1 MNNDLITKSNEII
14 QNKTNNGT
22 YLQNQVVAALIAN
35 KMSNFE
41 EDRIDMQFSLTRNEL
56 LDMLRAGKRNGGS
69 QYKTIGDELQSFN
82 QTCVLTWNEKTQIDD
97 EIDERIVSMPF
108 FEELAYYPKSQKIE
122 AKWNKNII
130 PYLRALSTCYTSY
143 SLTEYLKLGT
153 NHAQVL
159 YELMKSYLGQGY
171 ITFDLDDLRNKL
183 GCTKDYYK
191 TFNRFNDKIL
201 SKDIKEINENTDITV
216 AITKR
221 IKGNDNK
228 TVKSLLFEIKSKNI
242 KRAWLSE
249 YPTVLLTEKEYSK
262 LFHSELN
269 VNLVKQCML
278 KLHQYLTENP
288 TTTIRNHYRK
298 IMEYYNAWK
307 DTPQW
312 EQLTFSGRKQKSEQ
326 SVCKLQSGRIN
337 RQPSYDLEKIKSDT
351 MFNTEIEQGVL

>member
-14 QNKTNNGT
+14 QTKTNNST
-22 YLQNQVVAALIAN
+22 HLQNQVVASLIAN
-35 KMSNFE
+35 RMSNFE
-41 EDRIDMQFSLTRNEL
+41 EDRIDMEFSMSRSEL
-56 LDMLRAGKRNGGS
+56 LNMLNKGKGGS
-69 QYKTIGDELQSFN
+69 QYKQL
-82 QTCVLTWNEKTQIDD
+82 NEKELNNFHKSCILSWTEKREFNGKMD
-97 EIDERIVSMPF
+97 ECIVTLPF
-108 FEELAYYPKSQKIE
+108 FKRTSYYKE
-122 AKWNKNII
+122 AQIMEFEWNPEII

-171 ITFDLDDLRNKL
+171 ITFNLDDLRNKL
-183 GCTKDYYK
+183 GCSKQK
-191 TFNRFNDKIL
+191 TYQDFKFFNQKIL
-201 SKDIKEINENTDITV
+201 SKDIKEINENTDITI

-221 IKGNDNK
+221 IKDSDNK
-228 TVKSLLFEIKSKNI
+228 TIKSLLFEIKSKNI

-249 YPTVLLTEKEYSK
+249 YPTILLTEKEYGK

-288 TTTIRNHYRK
+288 TTPIKNHYRK

-312 EQLTFSGRKQKSEQ
+312 EQLTFSSHRDNRTKSSVRKSNVNNIDNTYNLKE
-326 SVCKLQSGRIN
+326 LQ
-337 RQPSYDLEKIKSDT
+337 EKAMLNDDFDI
-351 MFNTEIEQGVL
+351 

>member
-35 KMSNFE
+35 RMSNFE
-41 EDRIDMQFSLTRNEL
+41 EDKIDMQFSLTRNEL
-56 LDMLRAGKRNGGS
+56 LDMLRKKGRGGRE
-69 QYKTIGDELQSFN
+69 YKTIGEELENFN
-82 QTCVLTWNEKTQIDD
+82 QTCVLTWKEKFEREDGEFTQ
-97 EIDERIVSMPF
+97 RIVSMPF
-108 FEELAYYPKSQKIE
+108 FKHLAYYEDTQGIE
-122 AKWNKNII
+122 AEWNTEII

-183 GCTKDYYK
+183 GCKKDYYK

-201 SKDIKEINENTDITV
+201 SKDIKEINENTDIIVT
-216 AITKR
+216 ITKR

-249 YPTVLLTEKEYSK
+249 YPTILLTEKEYDK

-269 VNLVKQCML
+269 VNLVKQCMF

-288 TTTIRNHYRK
+288 TTTIKNHYRK

-312 EQLTFSGRKQKSEQ
+312 EQLTFSGRKKSKS
-326 SVCKLQSGRIN
+326 SVRKSDGRIN
-337 RQPSYDLEKIKSDT
+337 SSPSFDLEQIQKDA
-351 MFNTEIEQGVL
+351 MNNTEIK